1 METVI
6 GVIVWI
12 VVALA
17 FAYFCAKIAS
27 NKGRSPLLWA
37 ILGLIIPV
45 IALIIIALLPRTGP
59 PGSTPL

>member
-17 FAYFCAKIAS
+17 FAFICARIAF
-27 NKGRSPLLWA
+27 NKGRSPLLW
-37 ILGLIIPV
+37 GFS
-45 IALIIIALLPRTGP
+45 
-59 PGSTPL
+59 GSSSR